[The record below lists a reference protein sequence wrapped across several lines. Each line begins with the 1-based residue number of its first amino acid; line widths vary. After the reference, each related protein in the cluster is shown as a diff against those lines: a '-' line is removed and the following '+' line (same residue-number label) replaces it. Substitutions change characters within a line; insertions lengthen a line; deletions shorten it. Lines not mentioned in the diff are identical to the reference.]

1 MLGELA
7 VTFLNTW
14 VQLKTVVCEICQLW
28 CPTRLPVIQT
38 PAGHVWVRWCQLFWV
53 CFVCYEYYWCFLSA
67 VIGFTQNQY
76 QLQENA
82 IPYQLDVQVLTPPQS
97 LVESV
102 GITVTAAGGS
112 AISECHDYMY
122 MYRDRNNTCSMYTR
136 RQRLFSDD
144 WATQFNVTN
153 TH

>member
-1 MLGELA
+1 M
-7 VTFLNTW
+7 
-14 VQLKTVVCEICQLW
+14 
-28 CPTRLPVIQT
+28 
-38 PAGHVWVRWCQLFWV
+38 
-53 CFVCYEYYWCFLSA
+53 SA

-122 MYRDRNNTCSMYTR
+122 MYRDRNNTCSMRTPGGSDYLVVTGLLSSMSLTPTNQQTITAVTIIR
-136 RQRLFSDD
+136 DGIVLEEEETFSLQLQQTSGQQPVV
-144 WATQFNVTN
+144 AVQNTTVTIVDGDGE
-153 TH
+153 